1 MSVLTYAQIG
11 QLVGLLFLFSFLAIF
26 TVNAI
31 RSNVQQYKDGRCVV
45 CKDMVDWDLVKEEFE
60 DMFGQVDYYGVES
73 LGENQQVVYEGKC
86 CSYKCYEEL
95 CTVII
100 EV

>member
-1 MSVLTYAQIG
+1 MNVLTYAQIG

-26 TVNAI
+26 TASMI
-31 RSNVQQYKDGRCVV
+31 RANVRQYKDGRCVV
-45 CKDMVDWDLVKEEFE
+45 CKDMVDWDLVKEENEEMFE
-60 DMFGQVDYYGVES
+60 QVDRCGVES
-73 LGENQQVVYEGKC
+73 LTENEQVVYEGKC
-86 CSYKCYEEL
+86 CSFGCYDEL